1 MIKHLTTTPALMVT
15 SLLATCFILP
25 TASAQEDSLTP
36 YTEASEVPQTAL
48 ELWKDY
54 DPRKEDL
61 EVKIH
66 HEWKEDGVVSRLI
79 SFKVGRFKGVDAR
92 IAAYY
97 CFPDNG
103 KKNPAFVW
111 SHGGGQ
117 RADRQRGYGF
127 AKQGFA
133 SVDINWL
140 GRPLEAELDP
150 DNSWGTHW
158 GKVDP
163 CHGKKF
169 YPHGLR
175 DDFKRSLQPD
185 AHSLDPILSPRN
197 SNWFLLSLAGRR
209 ALTFLEQQPEVDPD
223 RLGFAGFSMGGMI
236 TSMTSIDKRLKAVA
250 PFIGGVGNRYQNYK
264 GVSFGAL
271 THEIGDFNLHRKTID
286 PAAYWPHVTV
296 PVMFITSSNDQ
307 YAPLDRIYSSM
318 DMLPHGNWRVSCNIH
333 EQHKP
338 GPEQWTMLHQW
349 FKQHLAG
356 EEQNIPATPA
366 STFKIEGDTA
376 HFSVTPDQQERLVEV
391 EIYYSHGAN
400 PITRF
405 WKRAEASPDADSWK
419 AGLPVYP
426 KLPLYAFALCRYSP
440 SAEQPPGHESPRT
453 FTLNS
458 TLHSHLPGDIDL
470 TNFDHVPRSGL
481 IDDFSMGMANWCR
494 RGPLGHRTFKFQDPE
509 LDTSP
514 ENKLAITL
522 NPKPGQELLVKL
534 ELDGRYNV
542 PAKEI
547 GKFQY
552 EQKVSSKGPRTIL
565 LETGDFKKVYS
576 KNANDIPLEWSNIA
590 TFSIILTD
598 AKTER
603 KIKLARPDGAA
614 VLKRIELVRP

>member
-1 MIKHLTTTPALMVT
+1 
-15 SLLATCFILP
+15 
-25 TASAQEDSLTP
+25 
-36 YTEASEVPQTAL
+36 
-48 ELWKDY
+48 
-54 DPRKEDL
+54 
-61 EVKIH
+61 
-66 HEWKEDGVVSRLI
+66 
-79 SFKVGRFKGVDAR
+79 
-92 IAAYY
+92 
-97 CFPDNG
+97 
-103 KKNPAFVW
+103 
-111 SHGGGQ
+111 
-117 RADRQRGYGF
+117 
-127 AKQGFA
+127 
-133 SVDINWL
+133 VDINWL
-140 GRPLEAELDP
+140 GRPLETELDP
-150 DNSWGTHW
+150 DNTWGTDW

-169 YPHGLR
+169 YPKGFR
-175 DDFKRSLQPD
+175 DELKRSLQPD

-264 GVSFGAL
+264 GMSFGAL
-271 THEIGDFNLHRKTID
+271 THEIGDFNLHRSTID

-307 YAPLDRIYSSM
+307 YAPLDRIYSTM
-318 DMLPHGNWRVSCNIH
+318 DLLPHGNWRVSCNIH

-338 GPEQWTMLHQW
+338 GPEQWAMLYQW

-356 EEQNIPATPA
+356 GEQNIPATPA
-366 STFKIEGDTA
+366 STFKIEGDTD
-376 HFSVTPDQQERLVEV
+376 S
-391 EIYYSHGAN
+391 YGAN

-405 WKRAEASPDADSWK
+405 WKRAEVSPDAASWK

-440 SAEQPPGHESPRT
+440 SAEQPSGQESVRT

-458 TLHSHLPGDIDL
+458 TLHSHVPGDIDL

-481 IDDFSMGMANWCR
+481 IDDFSNGMANWCR
-494 RGPLGHRTFKFQDPE
+494 RGPLGYRTFKFQDPE

-514 ENKLAITL
+514 KNKLAITL
-522 NPKPGQELLVKL
+522 HPKPGQELLVKL

-542 PAKEI
+542 PAREM
-547 GKFQY
+547 GKFQC
-552 EQKVSSKGPRTIL
+552 EQKVSGKGPQTVL
-565 LETGDFKKVYS
+565 LETGDFKKVQS
-576 KNANDIPLEWSNIA
+576 KNANDIPMEWSNIA
-590 TFSIILTD
+590 TFSITLTD

-603 KIKLARPDGAA
+603 KINLTRPEGAA
-614 VLKRIELVRP
+614 ALKRIELVKP